1 MTPRSRPSR
10 FKGSETGHRS
20 MLVQTVLLAA
30 LDGLSYGA
38 QVFLVAVGLSLIFGV
53 LRIVNVAHGSL
64 YAMGAYVTATCGLLI
79 AAAGWSPWLAYPAM
93 VLSACLVGIIVG
105 GALEFGLLRRIYY
118 KEQVLQ
124 LLLTFAVF
132 MVLEDLQKA
141 VWGVTPFF
149 VNTPLGLLGTA
160 NILGINYSIYQLV
173 VVPLVAVI
181 VLVGLRHILRH
192 TRMGRIVTAVADDRE
207 TSAAMGVDATRVY
220 LLTFMTGASL
230 AAFGGALASGST
242 SLAPG
247 MGAGM
252 TILSFAVAA
261 TAGLGR
267 IEGAA
272 VAALMIGLGRSIA
285 VYIAPEFDAVVP
297 YLIMFVVLLFKPTG
311 LFSVPQTRKV

>member
-1 MTPRSRPSR
+1 
-10 FKGSETGHRS
+10 

-64 YAMGAYVTATCGLLI
+64 YAIGAYVTATCGLLI
-79 AAAGWSPWLAYPAM
+79 AAAGWSPWLTYPAM
-93 VLSACLVGIIVG
+93 ALSACLVGIIVG
-105 GALEFGLLRRIYY
+105 GALEASLLRRIYD

-149 VNTPLGLLGTA
+149 VNTPLSLLGTA

-181 VLVGLRHILRH
+181 VLVGLRYILRH
-192 TRMGRIVTAVADDRE
+192 TRIGRIVTAVADDRE

-242 SLAPG
+242 SLVPG

-252 TILSFAVAA
+252 IILSFAVAA